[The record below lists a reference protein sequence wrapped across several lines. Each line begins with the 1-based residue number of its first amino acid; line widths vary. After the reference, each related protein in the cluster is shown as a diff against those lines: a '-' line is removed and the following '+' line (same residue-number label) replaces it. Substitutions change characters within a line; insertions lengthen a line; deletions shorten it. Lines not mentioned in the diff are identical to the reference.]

1 MKSKSLRRVGRILL
15 ILGASLVIYIFFTI
29 YQSNKTPGKL
39 PSFFGYTP
47 LTVLSNSMNPH
58 LESGDLT
65 FVKRVAFDEI
75 SVGDVITFRVETDKF
90 ITHRIIQKTEKNG
103 QAAYVT
109 KGDNNNAEDANPVL
123 KEQLIGKQVF
133 TIPKVGILTQFMSKP
148 LGFML
153 FLAVPFTGY
162 ICLSVY
168 ERLARTRKTETNTIG
183 GS

>member
-1 MKSKSLRRVGRILL
+1 MKNKSMRSVGRIFL
-15 ILGASLVIYIFFTI
+15 ILGISLVIYIFFTI
-29 YQSNKTPGKL
+29 YQSNKTPGEL

-47 LTVLSNSMNPH
+47 LTVLSNSMNPY

-65 FVKRVAFDEI
+65 FIQRVPFDKI
-75 SVGDVITFRVETDKF
+75 SVGDVITYREETDKF
-90 ITHRIIQKTEKNG
+90 ITHRVVQMTEKNG
-103 QAAYVT
+103 QAAFIT
-109 KGDNNNAEDANPVL
+109 KGDNNNADDANPVL

-133 TIPKVGILTQFMSKP
+133 TIPKIGFLIQFMSKP

-162 ICLSVY
+162 ICLTVY